1 MAKIM
6 QLCVPCA
13 EDLKERYDLTLIPGR
28 SQKLTCEY
36 CGKRRYG
43 SKYEV
48 EPKAQPAKRKA
59 QPEEKKA

>member
-13 EDLKERYDLTLIPGR
+13 EDLKEQYDLTLIPGR
-28 SQKLTCEY
+28 AEKLTCDY

-48 EPKAQPAKRKA
+48 EQKAEPKRKKSA
-59 QPEEKKA
+59 PAEQKA